1 MEELIS
7 SVLFQQK
14 RATFG
19 QRKIMVMPSSR
30 FLAVLLAT
38 GLQVLICCTQSF
50 AQISAMVPKVTTRA
64 VVIGVSNYPNIPKLR
79 FAHRDAEAFA
89 EYLRAPAGGNT
100 PAENIR
106 LLTNEK
112 ATYPQII
119 SALSWLIAES
129 SEGDLAIIY
138 FSGHGDVETQ
148 ITKEGYL
155 LAYDVYKNN
164 YAAGGALSIHSL
176 QRAITNLSQEKQV
189 QILLI
194 ADACRSGN
202 MAGSETN
209 GSKTTALAL
218 ATQFDKEIKI
228 LSCGAEEVSHEGED
242 WGGGHSVFSYYLL
255 KGLRGLADVDEDRRV
270 NLREIERFLEDS
282 VRRATINL
290 DRRQTPATYGSKD
303 RVIAKVDP
311 TTLAALRQNNQA
323 KQAETSANI
332 ASKSPEIGVMG
343 SDSIVLGL
351 YHDFEEALRTGHLLQ
366 PEKGAAYSI
375 YLQIKD
381 HPAMR
386 PYKNLMRN
394 DLAASLQEEVQK
406 AIKDYLSA
414 DPREMRRRWGL
425 DDTRYRLYPE
435 YLQKAAE
442 LLGADHF
449 SYPSLKAREF
459 YFSGLNLR
467 LQGERSKSLA
477 EKDSLFSLAKSFQE
491 KTLALDST
499 ASFAYNEL
507 GLLARRTQQYEQ
519 SVTYFNQAVRF
530 SPTWV
535 VPWANLCGSYSELN
549 QQVLA
554 EQCGLKG
561 IALDSTYALTHYNL
575 GFVYFSMDQQEKSA
589 HHFQQTIFY
598 NPNYGDAYV
607 NLGLYH
613 FKKGDYA
620 AAEKIWE
627 EYRKRNPNDKEI
639 YQNLGEAAFKLGKTT
654 EAEAHFLKAISL
666 DAQFKMPFFSQGE
679 LYLSKNDLPQSA
691 KWFSEY
697 IKLNPEDPMGYF
709 YLAVAQSP
717 TPTEALTTLETAFKK
732 GFSDLER
739 LKNEARLAG
748 MRKLPAYKK
757 LLKQYF
763 PDKS

>member
-1 MEELIS
+1 
-7 SVLFQQK
+7 
-14 RATFG
+14 
-19 QRKIMVMPSSR
+19 MPSTR

-38 GLQVLICCTQSF
+38 CLQALVCCTKTY

-64 VVIGVSNYPNIPKLR
+64 VIIGVSNYPNIAKLR

-89 EYLRAPAGGNT
+89 EYLRSPAGGNT

-119 SALSWLIAES
+119 SALSWLITES
-129 SEGDLAIIY
+129 NEGDQAIIY

-189 QILLI
+189 QIVLI

-202 MAGSETN
+202 IAGSETN
-209 GSKTTALAL
+209 GTKTTALAL
-218 ATQFDKEIKI
+218 AAQFDKEVKI

-270 NLREIERFLEDS
+270 SLREIERFLEDS
-282 VRRATINL
+282 VRRATASM

-303 RVIAKVDP
+303 RILAKVDAN
-311 TTLAALRQNNQA
+311 TLAALRQNNQA
-323 KQAETSANI
+323 IQSGAGAQAGEKNPQQGI
-332 ASKSPEIGVMG
+332 MG
-343 SDSIVLGL
+343 SDSAIMRL
-351 YHDFEEALRTGHLLQ
+351 YHDFEVALQDGHFLQ
-366 PEKGAAYSI
+366 PEKGAAYTI

-394 DLAASLQEEVQK
+394 DLAAAFQEEVQK

-425 DDTRYRLYPE
+425 DDSRYRLYPD

-442 LLGADHF
+442 LLGTEHF
-449 SYPSLKAREF
+449 SYSSLKAREF
-459 YFSGLNLR
+459 YFTGLNLR
-467 LQGERSKSLA
+467 LQGERSKLTV
-477 EKDSLFSLAKSFQE
+477 EKDSLFMIAKTFQE
-491 KTLALDST
+491 KTLSLDST

-507 GLLARRTQQYEQ
+507 GLLARRTRQYEI
-519 SVTYFNQAVRF
+519 SVGYFKQAVRF

-535 VPWANLCGSYSELN
+535 VPWANLCGSYSEIKN
-549 QQVLA
+549 QQDLA
-554 EQCGLKG
+554 EQCGLKA

-575 GFVYFSMDQQEKSA
+575 GYVYSNLDQQDKSA

-598 NPNYGDAYV
+598 NPNYGDAYI
-607 NLGLYH
+607 NLGLYY
-613 FKKGDYA
+613 FKKGNYLE
-620 AAEKIWE
+620 AEQTWE
-627 EYRKRNPNDKEI
+627 EYRKRNPNDKEV
-639 YQNLGEAAFKLGKTT
+639 YQNLGEAAAKQGKVS

-666 DAQFKMPFFSQGE
+666 DAQYGMPYFSLGDV
-679 LYLSKNDLPQSA
+679 YLSKNDLPQASV
-691 KWFSEY
+691 WFKKY
-697 IKLNPEDPMGYF
+697 TDLNTEDPEGFY
-709 YLAVAQSP
+709 YLAVAQSS
-717 TPTEALTTLETAFKK
+717 TAKEALTTLEIAFKK

-739 LKNEARLAG
+739 LKKEVRLAAL
-748 MRKLPAYKK
+748 RKLPTYNK
-757 LLKQYF
+757 LVKQYF
-763 PDKS
+763 PDKN